1 MIENEVIQKFIRFC
15 VVGGTGLV
23 VDFGFTW
30 LFKEKV
36 KLQRYISN
44 SLGFMIAASGN
55 YYLNRIWTFHSNDPE
70 ILFQYA
76 SFIVVSIVGLAINNL
91 FLYIFE
97 SRFKLNF
104 YLAKLGAIVLTTLW
118 NFFMNYAYTFA

>member
-36 KLQRYISN
+36 SYSGT
-44 SLGFMIAASGN
+44 SLIHWD
-55 YYLNRIWTFHSNDPE
+55 L
-70 ILFQYA
+70 
-76 SFIVVSIVGLAINNL
+76 
-91 FLYIFE
+91 
-97 SRFKLNF
+97 
-104 YLAKLGAIVLTTLW
+104 
-118 NFFMNYAYTFA
+118 